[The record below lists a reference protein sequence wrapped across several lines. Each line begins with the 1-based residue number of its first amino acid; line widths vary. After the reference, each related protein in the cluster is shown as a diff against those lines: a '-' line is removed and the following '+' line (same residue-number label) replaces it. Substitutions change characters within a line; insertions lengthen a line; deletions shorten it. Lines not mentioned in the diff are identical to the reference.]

1 MTHPTPADYD
11 FKSVH
16 IKSDTKRRLRSFA
29 DEHDTTYTDAI
40 EKLLDDYDERAT
52 AVTRLAAATDRDPDA
67 FTAAD
72 KALPDLDDLE
82 SVEGDDE

>member
-11 FKSVH
+11 FKSIHV
-16 IKSDTKRRLRSFA
+16 KSDTKRRLRSFA

-40 EKLLDDYDERAT
+40 ERLLDDYDERAT
-52 AVTRLAAATDRDPDA
+52 AVTRLAAATDRDRDA

-72 KALPDLDDLE
+72 KAFPALDELE
-82 SVEGDDE
+82 SVGGDDD